1 MAKTICRILSAILL
15 MLLAIPPLSVG
26 VANLFV
32 FLPGIIGIFL
42 LLWPLMRKGLKRLS
56 EKKQKWIRK
65 TFLILLLTASLCIA
79 AELTVIFINQIP
91 AEAPAGSVVVV
102 LGAQVR
108 NSRPT
113 LILSGRIKAAAD
125 YLLAHPDAVCIA
137 SGGRGADEDISEAQC
152 IRDTL
157 VAVYGITE
165 DRIYMEDRSTST
177 DENLGYS
184 AEIIRANGLSSN
196 VVIATDGFHMF
207 RARLI
212 AGRKGLHAYPCC
224 AATDPRLALYLY
236 IRECLAIP
244 KTLLLVR

>member
-1 MAKTICRILSAILL
+1 MIKAIVRILAAILL
-15 MLLAIPPLSVG
+15 LLTAIPPLSVG

-32 FLPGIIGIFL
+32 FLPGLFGIL
-42 LLWPLMRKGLKRLS
+42 LLFWPLMRKGVKRLS
-56 EKKQKWIRK
+56 EKNQKRVKRTCIVL
-65 TFLILLLTASLCIA
+65 FLLAAVLLS
-79 AELTVIFINQIP
+79 AELAVIFGNQIP
-91 AEAPAGSVVVV
+91 AEAPAGSVVIV
-102 LGAQVR
+102 LGAQVK
-108 NSRPT
+108 NSHPT
-113 LILSGRIKAAAD
+113 LILAGRIKAAAD
-125 YLLAHPDAVCIA
+125 YLRAHPDAVCIA

-157 VAVYGITE
+157 VQVYGIGE

-207 RARLI
+207 RAKLI
-212 AGRKGLHAYPCC
+212 AGRKGLTAYPCC

-236 IRECLAIP
+236 IRECIAIP
-244 KTLLLVR
+244 KTLLLSR

>member
-1 MAKTICRILSAILL
+1 MIKAILRTLAAVLL
-15 MLLAIPPLSVG
+15 MLTAIPPMSVG

-32 FLPGIIGIFL
+32 FLPAILGVL
-42 LLWPLMRKGLKRLS
+42 LLFWPLMRKGLSRIS
-56 EKKQKWIRK
+56 EKKQKRVK
-65 TFLILLLTASLCIA
+65 RSFLVLFLIAAVCIA
-79 AELTVIFINQIP
+79 VELTVIFINQIP
-91 AEAPAGSVVVV
+91 VEAPAGSVVIV

-113 LILSGRIKAAAD
+113 LILAGRIKAAAE
-125 YLLAHPDAVCIA
+125 YLIAHPDAVCIA
-137 SGGRGADEDISEAQC
+137 SGGRGADEDISEAKC

-157 VAVYGITE
+157 VKTYGIDE

-184 AEIIRANGLSSN
+184 AEIIRTNGLSTN

-212 AGRKGLHAYPCC
+212 AGRKGLAAFPCC
-224 AATDPRLALYLY
+224 ADTDARLMLYLY

-244 KTLLLVR
+244 KTILLNR

>member
-1 MAKTICRILSAILL
+1 MIKAPIRILATILL
-15 MLLAIPPLSVG
+15 LLTAIPPLSVG

-32 FLPGIIGIFL
+32 FLPGLLGIL
-42 LLWPLMRKGLKRLS
+42 LLFWPLIRAGLRRVS
-56 EKKQKWIRK
+56 EKKRTRIRR
-65 TFLILLLTASLCIA
+65 TFLSLFLIA
-79 AELTVIFINQIP
+79 AVLISAELTVIFLNQIP
-91 AEAPAGSVVVV
+91 AEAPPGSVVIV
-102 LGAQVR
+102 LGAQVK

-113 LILSGRIKAAAD
+113 LILAGRIKAAAE
-125 YLLAHPDAVCIA
+125 YLIAHPDAVCIA

-152 IRDTL
+152 IRNTL
-157 VAVYGITE
+157 VQVYGIGE

-207 RARLI
+207 RAKLI
-212 AGRKGLHAYPCC
+212 AGRKGLKAYPCC

-236 IRECLAIP
+236 IRECIAIP
-244 KTLLLVR
+244 KTLLLNR